1 MKIAET
7 QDNASRLAHMY
18 LLDKQ
23 IQTRFEQHKNTP
35 LPELH
40 RWFSQPMQSI
50 QTQTKNFK
58 EQWIQMVDTA
68 LEYFT

>member
-7 QDNASRLAHMY
+7 PDNASRLAHMS
-18 LLDKQ
+18 LLDEQ
-23 IQTRFEQHKNTP
+23 IQTQFEQHKNNP
-35 LPELH
+35 LPELR

-50 QTQTKNFK
+50 QTETEDFK

-68 LEYFT
+68 IEYFT

>member
-7 QDNASRLAHMY
+7 PDNASRLAHMA
-18 LLDKQ
+18 LLDDQ
-23 IQTRFEQHKNTP
+23 IQTRFEQYEDNP
-35 LPELH
+35 LPELR

-50 QTQTKNFK
+50 QTETEDFK

-68 LEYFT
+68 SKYFS